1 MICGLQ
7 KKPSEVFIAT
17 AASSSERTLGFTYDA
32 RVGAITIRKPEVG
45 VLENF
50 DLRLDEM
57 RTE

>member
-17 AASSSERTLGFTYDA
+17 ASSERTLGFTYDA